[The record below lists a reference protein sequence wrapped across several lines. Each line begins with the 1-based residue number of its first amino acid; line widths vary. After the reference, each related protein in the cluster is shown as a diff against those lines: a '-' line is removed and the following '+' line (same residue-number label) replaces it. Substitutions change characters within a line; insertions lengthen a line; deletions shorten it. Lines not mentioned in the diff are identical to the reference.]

1 MTLIAVF
8 LQINHPPQ
16 CPDKP
21 RSPQHPA
28 PRLTA
33 ISVPPRVPEMAA
45 ARLESPRVLALDA
58 IGAEEDDE
66 IGAERR
72 RNAEHGQNKI

>member
-1 MTLIAVF
+1 MQL
-8 LQINHPPQ
+8 
-16 CPDKP
+16 
-21 RSPQHPA
+21 R
-28 PRLTA
+28 
-33 ISVPPRVPEMAA
+33 A
-45 ARLESPRVLALDA
+45 ARLESPRKLALDA